1 MKTTAITKMIRN
13 TYETVTKGNLDR
25 NSLAL
30 ALLMNVAGL
39 CETEIAKAGSADGQI
54 GTKEALSAIDRAEE
68 TVSGILA
75 GDEMT
80 SIMISGFMTL
90 VKAKIEKAGEPVT
103 KGQAFLAVEKGAR
116 SLYDRILMEDPGSQE
131 MKADIDA
138 ARARID
144 ALYAGK
150 NGTVMRI
157 DAAQALL
164 EAEEYAGCPG
174 YRALADAVFGILMTD
189 RLLSF
194 DENINPRNLR
204 YTYTDKPGRAGK
216 YCSLS
221 LSLFEQAFANG
232 GKE

>member
-1 MKTTAITKMIRN
+1 MKTTAITKIIRN
-13 TYETVTKGNLDR
+13 TRETVTKGLPDKD
-25 NSLAL
+25 SPAL
-30 ALLMNVAGL
+30 GLLMNFSGL
-39 CETEIAKAGSADGQI
+39 CETEIVKAGSADGQI
-54 GTKEALSAIDRAEE
+54 GTKEALSAIDRAGE
-68 TVSGILA
+68 TVSDIFT

-103 KGQAFLAVEKGAR
+103 KGQAVLAVEKGAR
-116 SLYDRILMEDPGSQE
+116 GLYDRILMGDPGSQE

-138 ARARID
+138 AKACID

-150 NGTVMRI
+150 NGTVTRI

-164 EAEEYAGCPG
+164 EAEEYASRPG

-204 YTYTDKPGRAGK
+204 YTYTDKPGRAEK
-216 YCSLS
+216 YRGIDPY
-221 LSLFEQAFANG
+221 LFAQAFANG
-232 GKE
+232 RKE